1 MMGRLK
7 SLESLRKVAD
17 ALDGNAIAI
26 GGCDC
31 MMLPTRLRMIAGEIE
46 REIAKRYILLP
57 VDADGEPIHI
67 GDLIEYHGRDG
78 VYRLHAQGVYV
89 YSGGRLCGERC
100 VMNERLGIWE
110 PDKCSHVKSRTLEDA
125 LVEYAET
132 IDVTSWKKAHDNRSL
147 TVGEWEEIVRS
158 EAEKCADEIRELM
171 GGTE

>member
-1 MMGRLK
+1 MMGGLK
-7 SLESLRKVAD
+7 SLESLRKVAN

-57 VDADGEPIHI
+57 VDANGEPIRI

-89 YSGGRLCGERC
+89 YSDGRLCGEKC

-110 PDKCSHVKSRTLEDA
+110 PDKCSHCEPRTLEDLLNDFA
-125 LVEYAET
+125 VEAA
-132 IDVTSWKKAHDNRSL
+132 DVDERDKE
-147 TVGEWEEIVRS
+147 EWEPLLAKYEREIS
-158 EAEKCADEIRELM
+158 ELI